1 MPKSEYNDE
10 IVYELRTRLWAV
22 AYKFARELRQSR
34 QGKNTISALE
44 LLAALHE
51 MIEETH
57 HHWVEDK
64 KKWNDIL
71 SETD

>member
-10 IVYELRTRLWAV
+10 IVYELRTRLWAT
-22 AYKFARELRQSR
+22 AYKFARELRQGG
-34 QGKNTISALE
+34 QGKTTVSALE

-71 SETD
+71 KSDY